1 MIKQM
6 WIREGQQPTTEQ
18 IAELD
23 TLESRDINLDDIP
36 EISAAEIDYVKNMK
50 KRRCIRFG
58 VA

>member
-1 MIKQM
+1 M